1 MCFYSFFSSW
11 HWFIIHRILVTKYA
25 WFDFNFL
32 KFAMAPFVAQ
42 YVIYPGDSSICIW
55 KECALCYF
63 QMKCSVNI
71 NKVHWSN
78 KLFKT
83 CVSSLIFLSGMIC
96 PLMKATCWSPS
107 LLLCYCWF
115 ILLWLLIFAL
125 YIECS
130 YAVCVNIYKCE
141 WFPTFIICL
150 LLLISCP
157 LVISLSKCVPF
168 SA

>member
-1 MCFYSFFSSW
+1 MFWILVFSLSFVFLFLSLLISYSITSVFHWWFSNVLFNLYIFVFLQFFFSSW

-25 WFDFNFL
+25 WYDFNFL

-71 NKVHWSN
+71 NEVHRSN

-83 CVSSLIFLSGMIC
+83 CVSSLIFLSGWLVHWC
-96 PLMKATCWSPS
+96 KQLVEVLHYYCAT
-107 LLLCYCWF
+107 
-115 ILLWLLIFAL
+115 
-125 YIECS
+125 
-130 YAVCVNIYKCE
+130 VD
-141 WFPTFIICL
+141 
-150 LLLISCP
+150 
-157 LVISLSKCVPF
+157 LSF
-168 SA
+168 YGR